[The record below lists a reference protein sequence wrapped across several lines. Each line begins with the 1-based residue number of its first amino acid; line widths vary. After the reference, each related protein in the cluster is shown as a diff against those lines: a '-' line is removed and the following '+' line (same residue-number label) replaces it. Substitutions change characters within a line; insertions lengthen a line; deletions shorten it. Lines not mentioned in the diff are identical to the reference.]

1 MRFARFL
8 SNGFGLVGPVGVVG
22 GCEFVVGGC
31 GFVVGGC
38 EFVVGIGC
46 VCERERDHAL
56 SSSTLKFYDSAGL
69 VGPAWERSVF

>member
-1 MRFARFL
+1 MAERGGILPCLIAVRFARFL

-46 VCERERDHAL
+46 VC
-56 SSSTLKFYDSAGL
+56 
-69 VGPAWERSVF
+69 V